1 MSEREKSDGERP
13 EPGESWTG
21 FNIPEFGER
30 ASAEAVEATDAT
42 ELEPRSEGM
51 SFAEALEA
59 HAGGSDWA
67 SEQTRAAEERGAT
80 SESRT
85 DWTAIEGQYIASGDD
100 ANSWAA
106 GQEWAAE
113 PVAPEYETAAQY
125 PVPPAPASAQSQPQP
140 ANWQSLPQ
148 AAPQQHTPASSTESS
163 PASPPEKP
171 SRKGLIIGLA
181 VGAVVVIGAII
192 AAVLLLPG
200 MLGGTAPTTAAESS
214 QPAPPPETSAAPAN
228 DAVNLSGT
236 WDGTTRDNNNLT
248 VSYVIYLEDDGT
260 TVSGTVDYE
269 SYGCTSRLEQA
280 ARDDSTV
287 TLNEYGV
294 SGSCNYDDAQI
305 ILHLPTASNPNSA
318 NLEIGTKTGTLLRR

>member
-1 MSEREKSDGERP
+1 MSEREKSDSERP

-51 SFAEALEA
+51 SFAEALET

-106 GQEWAAE
+106 GQEWAE
-113 PVAPEYETAAQY
+113 ERVAPAYEAVA
-125 PVPPAPASAQSQPQP
+125 PHPAPPIPAPSQSQPQP
-140 ANWQSLPQ
+140 SNWQSLPQ
-148 AAPQQHTPASSTESS
+148 SAPQQHSPASST
-163 PASPPEKP
+163 EKP
-171 SRKGLIIGLA
+171 SRKGLIFGLA

-192 AAVLLLPG
+192 TAVLLLPG

-236 WDGTTRDNNNLT
+236 WDGTTRDANNLT

-318 NLEIGTKTGTLLRR
+318 NLEIGTKTGTLLRRS